1 MPPLTRH
8 TKPLLSTVG
17 GKPSSA
23 DHPATTSSAAG
34 SSSPSAVPKP
44 APLPEGKSIDAD
56 PESSSSDR
64 EGSDDD
70 HKFASSPFSSS
81 APTSPFK
88 VPNGRKGI
96 RAPAYLG
103 GRGATAG
110 AANGKRARG
119 ATGAGTST
127 QDSTVGL
134 DDDEDKTDL
143 FGEMNARPAK
153 HRRTTTYGNGGTSIE
168 ASRGSG
174 KAKKAAGVG
183 YGAKSGSKSVQST
196 PAKNIHVL
204 AKTSAASTG
213 RAGAKKDN
221 KGTPLSDV
229 SVNATN
235 SRSSERPSG
244 ESAGA
249 GMKMLDTL
257 EPIAPSPPLQ
267 TARPKAK
274 HMGASETRS
283 PREKP
288 NVKLLGPLPEMRK
301 ENNAMIKKLPAIN
314 FPPQTR
320 SPPQIRRLAPI
331 QSPPSLARRTRS
343 TSLSESQECEIIDLT
358 AFPKPITGNF
368 KPDSSNKDGLD
379 TPTKVKALKMLPSID
394 GGTSSNP
401 EFKTTAT
408 RRSSRRNKGQAAD
421 DSTPLPQTTS
431 NHEHDH
437 GSIKVSSPLVGDFGD
452 LDDDDHDG
460 PNPNGNYE
468 TPAKC
473 PVCQAPVDRVLL
485 EEWQGS
491 RAYMRIRKQMEFCE
505 AHRRATAREEYAARD
520 YPNIDFDALSS
531 RPTETGH
538 GGGGGGG
545 GGNGS
550 TSGGRIERFR
560 DDLVGVIRRERPSAF
575 RDAADAAAA
584 RGEGRNL
591 KKTVA
596 ADEALTGM
604 TVGYYGPRGR
614 RAMEAWVTRELAD
627 EIRESAGRDRL
638 IGFKTVSGFI
648 QEVLVPE
655 LAMRLV
661 AEDLDVGEARAREV
675 LRESGEI
682 GELVNGVD
690 DDGEERRGGGAKAA
704 KQPVGGAAAAAAA
717 AVDEDDEDGGDY

>member
-103 GRGATAG
+103 GRGAMAG

-119 ATGAGTST
+119 AAGAGTST

-153 HRRTTTYGNGGTSIE
+153 HRRTTTYGNGVMSIE

-174 KAKKAAGVG
+174 KAKKTAGVG
-183 YGAKSGSKSVQST
+183 YGSKSGSKSVQST

-204 AKTSAASTG
+204 AKTAASTG
-213 RAGAKKDN
+213 RAGAKKSN

-235 SRSSERPSG
+235 SRSSERLPG

-257 EPIAPSPPLQ
+257 EPIASSPPLR

-274 HMGASETRS
+274 HMGTSETRL

-301 ENNAMIKKLPAIN
+301 ENNPTIKKLPAIN
-314 FPPQTR
+314 FSPQTR
-320 SPPQIRRLAPI
+320 SSPQIRRLAPI
-331 QSPPSLARRTRS
+331 QSPPSLARCTRS

-358 AFPKPITGNF
+358 AFSKAITGNS

-401 EFKTTAT
+401 ESKTTAT
-408 RRSSRRNKGQAAD
+408 RRSSRRNKGQAPD
-421 DSTPLPQTTS
+421 DSTHLPQTTS

-437 GSIKVSSPLVGDFGD
+437 SSIKASSPLVGDFGD

-505 AHRRATAREEYAARD
+505 AHRRATAREEYAARE
-520 YPNIDFDALSS
+520 YPNIDFDALST
-531 RPTETGH
+531 PPIETGH
-538 GGGGGGG
+538 GGGD
-545 GGNGS
+545 GGNGG

-575 RDAADAAAA
+575 RDAADEAAA

-614 RAMEAWVTRELAD
+614 RVMEAWVTRELAD

-690 DDGEERRGGGAKAA
+690 DDGEERKGGGAKVA
-704 KQPVGGAAAAAAA
+704 KKPVGGAAAAA
-717 AVDEDDEDGGDY
+717 DDEDGGDY